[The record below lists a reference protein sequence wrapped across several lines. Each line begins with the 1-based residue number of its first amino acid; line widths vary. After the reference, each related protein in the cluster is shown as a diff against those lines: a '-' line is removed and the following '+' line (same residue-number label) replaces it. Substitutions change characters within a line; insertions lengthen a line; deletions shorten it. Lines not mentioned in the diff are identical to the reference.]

1 VVVPCSKIHSH
12 SKVHLLSVPPRGLTL
27 AYKVAELAPTLVS
40 PTPPEPLVSTAGAA
54 IFAVV
59 KPTSELS
66 IGP

>member
-1 VVVPCSKIHSH
+1 VRVRRGIGAFGRAAYV
-12 SKVHLLSVPPRGLTL
+12 LSVAPRGLTL

-40 PTPPEPLVSTAGAA
+40 PTPEEPLVSTAGAA